1 MVLGWISVEF
11 LILIL
16 FLFLLFEVWNHELVW
31 NRIMEQAPSE
41 VGGSV

>member
-1 MVLGWISVEF
+1 VLGWISVEF
-11 LILIL
+11 LIL